1 MFRSLAIVVLTSPVW
16 AQGPLSLDDAVRIA
30 LEKHPSVAAS
40 QYGTQQAGARIQEA
54 RSGYLPRV
62 NYTESLTR
70 SNNPVFVF
78 GSLLEQHQF
87 TAANFALG
95 PLNRPEPLDNFQS
108 LITGEQTVYDFGATK
123 ANVKSAELGRD
134 ISREDE
140 RRTKMDLI
148 RHVAG
153 AYHGAQLAA
162 EALRV
167 AEEATKSAE
176 ADLKQAEAIR
186 AAGLSTEADVLSLR
200 VHLASM
206 REQQIRRRA
215 DFEVASAALNEALGL
230 PLTESHTLTTP
241 LTAASLPPETVQAYE
256 RQSVDLRPE
265 MRQARL
271 ATDLAETGKRKAHAA
286 LLPRISLRGAYEVD
300 RQTFGTK
307 VGTNWLAGAA
317 LQWNAFDGL
326 ASWARRD
333 EAAYAMERAQALQDQ
348 ARAQVQLQVRRAYA
362 DYQAARE
369 QVDVASAAVAE
380 ARESLRITKNR
391 YENGLSTVTD
401 LLRTETASLEASNR
415 HLAALYNQRM
425 AAVNLELAAGT
436 LSPASEALK

>member
-1 MFRSLAIVVLTSPVW
+1 MYRSLAVIVFTAPVW
-16 AQGPLSLDDAVRIA
+16 AQAPLSLDDAVKIA

-40 QYGTQQAGARIQEA
+40 QYGVQEAGARIREA
-54 RSGYLPRV
+54 RSNYLPKV
-62 NYTESLTR
+62 NYTESVTR

-78 GSLLEQHQF
+78 GSLLTQHEF
-87 TAANFALG
+87 TAANFELDA
-95 PLNRPEPLDNFQS
+95 LNRPEPLDNFQS
-108 LITGEQTVYDFGATK
+108 LISGEQLIYDFGQTK
-123 ANVKSAELGRD
+123 AAVKSAELGRD
-134 ISREDE
+134 ITQEDE

-148 RHVAG
+148 RRVSG

-176 ADLKQAEAIR
+176 ADLKRAEAIR
-186 AAGLSTEADVLSLR
+186 AAGLSTEADVLSLK
-200 VHLASM
+200 VHLAAM

-215 DFEVASAALNEALGL
+215 DLDVAAAALNEALGL
-230 PLTESHTLTTP
+230 PLTEAHALTTP
-241 LTAASLPPETVQAYE
+241 LTAAAMPSEPVQTYEQQSL
-256 RQSVDLRPE
+256 DLRPE
-265 MRQARL
+265 MRQARM
-271 ATDLAETGKRKAHAA
+271 AADLAEAGKSKAHAA
-286 LLPRISLRGAYEVD
+286 LLPQIAFRGAYEVD
-300 RQTFGTK
+300 RQTFASK
-307 VGTNWLAGAA
+307 VGTNWLASIA
-317 LQWNAFDGL
+317 LRWNVFDGL
-326 ASWARRD
+326 GNWARRD
-333 EAAYAMERAQALQDQ
+333 EAAYATQRAQALQDQ
-348 ARAQVQLQVRRAYA
+348 ASAQVRLQVRRAYA

-369 QVDVASAAVAE
+369 QVDVAAAAVAE

-436 LSPASEALK
+436 LSPTSEALK